1 MRVLGVVSYKGTRFQ
16 GWQKQP
22 TVTTVQGEIEKALSQ
37 VLNSE
42 VTIFG
47 SGRTDAGVH
56 ALAQTFTFDMSK
68 DIDLDKLCFSINRM
82 IDKDIKILSFK
93 QVDDDFHARF
103 SAKSKTYLYK
113 IRLGVKDPF
122 ENEFQCIYPFE
133 FDFDLFSKAL
143 KQFEGKHC
151 FKDFTS
157 KEEDEDGYVREIY
170 KIVSK
175 KQDNDITVEFTG
187 NGFMRYQ
194 IRNMV
199 GAALAVT
206 SKNEDLNFIPNHL
219 KEEKIREI
227 CQYKAPPQGLYLVK
241 VEY

>member
-22 TVTTVQGEIEKALSQ
+22 TVVTVQGEIEKALSQ

-56 ALAQTFTFDMSK
+56 AIGQTFTFDMSK
-68 DIDLDKLCFSINRM
+68 DLDLDKLCFSINRM
-82 IDKDIKILSFK
+82 IDKDIKILSFTK
-93 QVDDDFHARF
+93 VDDDFHARF

-122 ENEFQCIYPFE
+122 ENEFQYIYPFE

-199 GAALAVT
+199 GAALAVA

>member
-1 MRVLGVVSYKGTRFQ
+1 M
-16 GWQKQP
+16 
-22 TVTTVQGEIEKALSQ
+22 
-37 VLNSE
+37 
-42 VTIFG
+42 
-47 SGRTDAGVH
+47 
-56 ALAQTFTFDMSK
+56 
-68 DIDLDKLCFSINRM
+68 
-82 IDKDIKILSFK
+82 
-93 QVDDDFHARF
+93 
-103 SAKSKTYLYK
+103 YK

-122 ENEFQCIYPFE
+122 ENEFQYIYPFE

-157 KEEDEDGYVREIY
+157 KEEDEDDYVREIY
-170 KIVSK
+170 QIVSK

-199 GAALAVT
+199 GAALAVA

-219 KEEKIREI
+219 KEEKVREI

>member
-22 TVTTVQGEIEKALSQ
+22 TVITVQGEIEKALSQ

-68 DIDLDKLCFSINRM
+68 DIDLNKLCFSINRM
-82 IDKDIKILSFK
+82 IDKDIKILSLK
-93 QVDDDFHARF
+93 KVDDDFHARF

-122 ENEFQCIYPFE
+122 ENEFQYIYPFE

-151 FKDFTS
+151 FKDFTN

-170 KIVSK
+170 RIVSK

-199 GAALAVT
+199 GAALAVA

>member
-1 MRVLGVVSYKGTRFQ
+1 MRIFGVVSYKGTKFL

-22 TVTTVQGEIEKALSQ
+22 TVITVQGEIEKCLSK
-37 VLNSE
+37 VFNKE
-42 VTIFG
+42 IIIFG

-56 ALAQTFTFDMSK
+56 AYGQTFTFDADK
-68 DIDLDKLCFSINRM
+68 EVDLNKLCFSINRM
-82 IDKDIKILSFK
+82 IDKDIKILSFES
-93 QVDDDFHARF
+93 VDDDFHARF

-113 IRLGVKDPF
+113 IRLGIKDPF
-122 ENEFQCIYPFE
+122 ENDYQYVYPFE

-157 KEEDEDGYVREIY
+157 KEEDEDNYIREIFNV
-170 KIVSK
+170 VSM

-187 NGFMRYQ
+187 DGFMRYQ
-194 IRNMV
+194 IRNMI
-199 GAALAVT
+199 GAALAVA
-206 SKNEDLNFIPNHL
+206 SKNEDLDFIQNHL
-219 KEEKIREI
+219 KEDKIREI

-241 VEY
+241 VHY

>member
-1 MRVLGVVSYKGTRFQ
+1 MRVLGIVSYKGTRFQ
-16 GWQKQP
+16 GWQKQS
-22 TVTTVQGEIEKALSQ
+22 TVVTVQGEIEKALSQ
-37 VLNSE
+37 VLNTE

-82 IDKDIKILSFK
+82 IDKDIKILSFS
-93 QVDDDFHARF
+93 QVSDDFHARF

-122 ENEFQCIYPFE
+122 ENEFQHIYPFE
-133 FDFDLFSKAL
+133 FDYDLFSKAL

-157 KEEDEDGYVREIY
+157 KEEDEDGYIREIF
-170 KIVSK
+170 KVVSK
-175 KQDNDITVEFTG
+175 KHDNDIEVEFTG
-187 NGFMRYQ
+187 DGFMRYQ

-199 GAALAVT
+199 GAALAVA
-206 SKNEDLNFIPNHL
+206 SKNEDLSFIPNHL
-219 KEEKIREI
+219 KEDKIREI

>member
-22 TVTTVQGEIEKALSQ
+22 TVVTVQGEIEKALSQ

-56 ALAQTFTFDMSK
+56 AIGQTFTFNMSK
-68 DIDLDKLCFSINRM
+68 DLDLDKLCFSINRM
-82 IDKDIKILSFK
+82 IDKDIKILSFSK
-93 QVDDDFHARF
+93 VDDDFHARF

-122 ENEFQCIYPFE
+122 ENEFQYIYPFE

-151 FKDFTS
+151 FRDFTS

-170 KIVSK
+170 QIVSK

-199 GAALAVT
+199 GAALAVA

>member
-22 TVTTVQGEIEKALSQ
+22 TVITVQGEIEKALSQ

-122 ENEFQCIYPFE
+122 ENEYQYIYPFE

-170 KIVSK
+170 QIVSK
-175 KQDNDITVEFTG
+175 KHDNDITVEFTG

-199 GAALAVT
+199 GAALAVA

-219 KEEKIREI
+219 KEEKNREI

>member
-22 TVTTVQGEIEKALSQ
+22 TVITVQGEIEKALSQ

-122 ENEFQCIYPFE
+122 ENEYQYIYPFE

-199 GAALAVT
+199 GAALAVA
-206 SKNEDLNFIPNHL
+206 SKNEDLDFIPNHL
-219 KEEKIREI
+219 KEHKIREI

>member
-22 TVTTVQGEIEKALSQ
+22 TVVTVQGEIEKALSQ

-56 ALAQTFTFDMSK
+56 AFGQTFTFEMSK
-68 DIDLDKLCFSINRM
+68 DLDLDKLCFSINRM

-93 QVDDDFHARF
+93 KVDDDFHARF

-122 ENEFQCIYPFE
+122 ENEFQYIYPFE

-170 KIVSK
+170 QIVSK
-175 KQDNDITVEFTG
+175 KQGNDITVEFTG

-199 GAALAVT
+199 GAALAVA
-206 SKNEDLNFIPNHL
+206 SKNEDLDFIPNHL
-219 KEEKIREI
+219 KEEKNREI

>member
-22 TVTTVQGEIEKALSQ
+22 TVITVQGEIEKALSQ

-122 ENEFQCIYPFE
+122 ENEYQYIYPFD

-199 GAALAVT
+199 GAALAVA

-219 KEEKIREI
+219 KKEKIREI

>member
-1 MRVLGVVSYKGTRFQ
+1 MRVLGIVSYKGTRFQ

-22 TVTTVQGEIEKALSQ
+22 TVITVQGEIEKALSQ

-68 DIDLDKLCFSINRM
+68 DVDLDKLCFSINRM
-82 IDKDIKILSFK
+82 IDRDIKILSFK
-93 QVDDDFHARF
+93 QVNDDFHARF

-122 ENEFQCIYPFE
+122 ENEYQYIYPFE

-199 GAALAVT
+199 GAALAVA
-206 SKNEDLNFIPNHL
+206 SKNEDLYFIPNHL

>member
-22 TVTTVQGEIEKALSQ
+22 TVVTVQGEIEKALSQ

-56 ALAQTFTFDMSK
+56 AIGQTFTFDISK
-68 DIDLDKLCFSINRM
+68 DLDLDKLCFSINRM
-82 IDKDIKILSFK
+82 IDKDIKILSFSK
-93 QVDDDFHARF
+93 VDDDFHARF

-122 ENEFQCIYPFE
+122 ENEFQYIYPFE

-170 KIVSK
+170 QIVSK

-199 GAALAVT
+199 GAALAVA

>member
-22 TVTTVQGEIEKALSQ
+22 TVITVQGEIEKALSQ

-56 ALAQTFTFDMSK
+56 AIGQTFTFDMSK
-68 DIDLDKLCFSINRM
+68 DLDLDKLCFSINRM

-93 QVDDDFHARF
+93 KVDDDFHARF

-113 IRLGVKDPF
+113 IRLGAKDPF

-170 KIVSK
+170 QIVSEK
-175 KQDNDITVEFTG
+175 HDNDITVEFNG

-199 GAALAVT
+199 GAALAVA

-219 KEEKIREI
+219 KEEKVREI

>member
-22 TVTTVQGEIEKALSQ
+22 TVITVQGEIEKALSQ

-93 QVDDDFHARF
+93 QVGDDFHARF

-122 ENEFQCIYPFE
+122 ENEYQYIYPFE

-170 KIVSK
+170 KIVSE

-199 GAALAVT
+199 GAALAVA

-219 KEEKIREI
+219 KEEKNREI

>member
-22 TVTTVQGEIEKALSQ
+22 TVVTVQGEIEKALSQ

-42 VTIFG
+42 ITIFG

-56 ALAQTFTFDMSK
+56 AIGQTFTFDMSK
-68 DIDLDKLCFSINRM
+68 DLDLDKLCFSINRM
-82 IDKDIKILSFK
+82 IDKDIKILSFNK
-93 QVDDDFHARF
+93 VDDVFHARF

-122 ENEFQCIYPFE
+122 ENEFQYIYPFE

-170 KIVSK
+170 QIVSK

-199 GAALAVT
+199 GAALAVA
-206 SKNEDLNFIPNHL
+206 SKSEDLNFIPKHL
-219 KEEKIREI
+219 KEEKVREI

>member
-1 MRVLGVVSYKGTRFQ
+1 MRVLGIVSYKGTRFQ

-22 TVTTVQGEIEKALSQ
+22 TVITVQGEIEKALSQ

-56 ALAQTFTFDMSK
+56 AIGQTFTFDMSK
-68 DIDLDKLCFSINRM
+68 DLDLDKLCFSINRM
-82 IDKDIKILSFK
+82 IDKDIKILSFSK
-93 QVDDDFHARF
+93 VDDDFHARF

-170 KIVSK
+170 QIVSK

-194 IRNMV
+194 IRNMI
-199 GAALAVT
+199 GAALAVA

>member
-22 TVTTVQGEIEKALSQ
+22 TVITVQGEIEKALSQ

-56 ALAQTFTFDMSK
+56 AIGQTFTFDMSK
-68 DIDLDKLCFSINRM
+68 DLDLDKLCFSINRM

-93 QVDDDFHARF
+93 KVDDDFHARF

-122 ENEFQCIYPFE
+122 ENEFQYIYPFE

-143 KQFEGKHC
+143 KQFEGKYC

-157 KEEDEDGYVREIY
+157 KEEDEDDYVREIY
-170 KIVSK
+170 QIVSK

-199 GAALAVT
+199 GAALAVA

-219 KEEKIREI
+219 KEEKVREI

>member
-56 ALAQTFTFDMSK
+56 AIGQTFTFDMSK
-68 DIDLDKLCFSINRM
+68 DLDLDKLCFSINRM
-82 IDKDIKILSFK
+82 IDKDIKILSFSK
-93 QVDDDFHARF
+93 VDDDFHARF

-122 ENEFQCIYPFE
+122 ENEFQYIYPFE

-151 FKDFTS
+151 FKDFTN

-170 KIVSK
+170 QIVSK

-199 GAALAVT
+199 GAALAVA

-219 KEEKIREI
+219 KEEKVREI

>member
-22 TVTTVQGEIEKALSQ
+22 TVITVQGEIEKALSQ

-56 ALAQTFTFDMSK
+56 AFGQTFTFDMSK
-68 DIDLDKLCFSINRM
+68 DLDLDKLCFSINRM

-93 QVDDDFHARF
+93 KVDDDFHARF

-122 ENEFQCIYPFE
+122 ENEYQYIYPFE

-170 KIVSK
+170 QIVSK

-199 GAALAVT
+199 GAALAVA

-219 KEEKIREI
+219 KEEKNREI

>member
-1 MRVLGVVSYKGTRFQ
+1 M
-16 GWQKQP
+16 
-22 TVTTVQGEIEKALSQ
+22 
-37 VLNSE
+37 
-42 VTIFG
+42 
-47 SGRTDAGVH
+47 
-56 ALAQTFTFDMSK
+56 
-68 DIDLDKLCFSINRM
+68 
-82 IDKDIKILSFK
+82 
-93 QVDDDFHARF
+93 
-103 SAKSKTYLYK
+103 
-113 IRLGVKDPF
+113 
-122 ENEFQCIYPFE
+122 
-133 FDFDLFSKAL
+133 

-175 KQDNDITVEFTG
+175 KQDNNITVEFTG

-199 GAALAVT
+199 GAALAVA
-206 SKNEDLNFIPNHL
+206 SKNEDLDFIPNHL
-219 KEEKIREI
+219 KEEKNREI

>member
-22 TVTTVQGEIEKALSQ
+22 TVVTVQGEIEKALSQ

-56 ALAQTFTFDMSK
+56 AIAQTFTFDMSK
-68 DIDLDKLCFSINRM
+68 DLDLDKLCFSINRM
-82 IDKDIKILSFK
+82 IDKDIKILSFTK
-93 QVDDDFHARF
+93 VDDDFHARF

-122 ENEFQCIYPFE
+122 ENEYRYIYPFE

-170 KIVSK
+170 QIVSK

-199 GAALAVT
+199 GAALAVA
-206 SKNEDLNFIPNHL
+206 SKNEDLDFIPNHL
-219 KEEKIREI
+219 KEGKNREI

>member
-22 TVTTVQGEIEKALSQ
+22 TVVTVQGEIEKALSK

-42 VTIFG
+42 ITIFG

-56 ALAQTFTFDMSK
+56 ALAQTFTFDMNK
-68 DIDLDKLCFSINRM
+68 DIDLNKLCFSINRM
-82 IDKDIKILSFK
+82 IDKDIKILSFA

-122 ENEFQCIYPFE
+122 ENEYQYIYPFE

-157 KEEDEDGYVREIY
+157 KEEDEDGYIREIY

-199 GAALAVT
+199 GAALAVA
-206 SKNEDLNFIPNHL
+206 SKNEDLEFIPNHL
-219 KEEKIREI
+219 KEEKVREI

>member
-22 TVTTVQGEIEKALSQ
+22 TVVTVQGEIEKALSQ

-68 DIDLDKLCFSINRM
+68 DIDLNKLCFSINRM
-82 IDKDIKILSFK
+82 IDKDIQILSFTK
-93 QVDDDFHARF
+93 VSDDFHARF
-103 SAKSKTYLYK
+103 SAKCKIYMYK
-113 IRLGVKDPF
+113 IRLGVKDAF
-122 ENEFQCIYPFE
+122 ENEFQYIYPFE

-143 KQFEGKHC
+143 KQFEGKRC

-170 KIVSK
+170 KVVSK
-175 KQDNDITVEFTG
+175 KQDKDIVVEFTG

-199 GAALAVT
+199 GAALAVA

-219 KEEKIREI
+219 KEEKEREI

>member
-22 TVTTVQGEIEKALSQ
+22 TVITVQGEIEKALSQ

-56 ALAQTFTFDMSK
+56 AIGQTFTFDMSK
-68 DIDLDKLCFSINRM
+68 DLDLDKLCFSINRM

-93 QVDDDFHARF
+93 KVDDDFHARF

-113 IRLGVKDPF
+113 IRLGIKDPF
-122 ENEFQCIYPFE
+122 ENEFQYIYPFE

-157 KEEDEDGYVREIY
+157 KEEDEDDYVREIY
-170 KIVSK
+170 QIVSK

-199 GAALAVT
+199 GAALAVA

-219 KEEKIREI
+219 KEEKVREI

>member
-22 TVTTVQGEIEKALSQ
+22 TVATVQGEIEKALSQ

-56 ALAQTFTFDMSK
+56 AIGQTFTFDMSK
-68 DIDLDKLCFSINRM
+68 DLDLDKLCFSINRM

-93 QVDDDFHARF
+93 KVDDDFHARF

-122 ENEFQCIYPFE
+122 ENEFQYIYPFE

-170 KIVSK
+170 QIVSK
-175 KQDNDITVEFTG
+175 KQDNDIAVEFTG

-199 GAALAVT
+199 GAALAVA

-219 KEEKIREI
+219 KEDKIREI

>member
-22 TVTTVQGEIEKALSQ
+22 TVVTVQGEIEKALSQ

-56 ALAQTFTFDMSK
+56 AIGQTFTFDMSK
-68 DIDLDKLCFSINRM
+68 DLDLDKLCFSINRM
-82 IDKDIKILSFK
+82 IDKDINILSFK
-93 QVDDDFHARF
+93 KVDDDFHARF

-122 ENEFQCIYPFE
+122 ENEFQYIYPFE

-157 KEEDEDGYVREIY
+157 KEEDEDDYVREIY
-170 KIVSK
+170 QIVSK

-199 GAALAVT
+199 GAALAVA

>member
-22 TVTTVQGEIEKALSQ
+22 TVVTVQGEIEKALSQ

-68 DIDLDKLCFSINRM
+68 DIDLDKLSFSINRM

-122 ENEFQCIYPFE
+122 ENEYQYIYPFE

-170 KIVSK
+170 QIVSK
-175 KQDNDITVEFTG
+175 KQDNDIIVEFTG

-199 GAALAVT
+199 GAALAVA
-206 SKNEDLNFIPNHL
+206 SKNEDLDFIPNHL
-219 KEEKIREI
+219 KEEKNREI

>member
-22 TVTTVQGEIEKALSQ
+22 TVITVQGEIEKALSQ

-56 ALAQTFTFDMSK
+56 AIGQTFTFDMSK
-68 DIDLDKLCFSINRM
+68 DLDLDKLCFSINRM

-93 QVDDDFHARF
+93 KVDDDFHARF

-122 ENEFQCIYPFE
+122 ENEFQYVYPFE

-170 KIVSK
+170 QIVSK

-194 IRNMV
+194 IRNML
-199 GAALAVT
+199 GAALAVA

>member
-122 ENEFQCIYPFE
+122 ENEYQYIYPFE

-175 KQDNDITVEFTG
+175 KQDNDITVEFAG

-199 GAALAVT
+199 GAALAVA

-219 KEEKIREI
+219 KEEKNREI

>member
-22 TVTTVQGEIEKALSQ
+22 TVITVQGEIEKTLSQ

-93 QVDDDFHARF
+93 HVDDDFHARF

-122 ENEFQCIYPFE
+122 ENEYQYIYPFE

-199 GAALAVT
+199 GAALAVA

-219 KEEKIREI
+219 KEEKNREI

>member
-1 MRVLGVVSYKGTRFQ
+1 MRVLGVVSYKGSRFQ

-22 TVTTVQGEIEKALSQ
+22 TVITVQGEIEKALSQ

-56 ALAQTFTFDMSK
+56 AMGQTFTFDMSK
-68 DIDLDKLCFSINRM
+68 DLDLDKLCFSINRM

-93 QVDDDFHARF
+93 KVDDDFHARF

-122 ENEFQCIYPFE
+122 ENEFQYIYPFE

-199 GAALAVT
+199 GAALAVA

>member
-22 TVTTVQGEIEKALSQ
+22 TFTTVQGEIEKALSQ

-56 ALAQTFTFDMSK
+56 ALGQTFTFDMSK
-68 DIDLDKLCFSINRM
+68 DVDLDKLCFSINRM

-122 ENEFQCIYPFE
+122 ENEYQYIYPFE

-175 KQDNDITVEFTG
+175 KQDNNITVEFTG

-199 GAALAVT
+199 GAALAVA
-206 SKNEDLNFIPNHL
+206 SKKEDPDYIKAHL
-219 KEEKIREI
+219 LEGKER
-227 CQYKAPPQGLYLVK
+227 QFVPYKAPGQGLYLVD
-241 VEY
+241 VNY

>member
-22 TVTTVQGEIEKALSQ
+22 TVFTVQGEIEKALSQ

-56 ALAQTFTFDMSK
+56 AIGQTFTFDMSK
-68 DIDLDKLCFSINRM
+68 DLDLDKLCFSINRM

-93 QVDDDFHARF
+93 KVDDDFHARF

-122 ENEFQCIYPFE
+122 ENEYQYIYPFE

-170 KIVSK
+170 QIVSK
-175 KQDNDITVEFTG
+175 KQDNDINVEFTG

-199 GAALAVT
+199 GAALAVA

-219 KEEKIREI
+219 KEEKNREI

>member
-22 TVTTVQGEIEKALSQ
+22 TVVTVQGEIEKALSQ

-56 ALAQTFTFDMSK
+56 AFGQTFTFDMSK
-68 DIDLDKLCFSINRM
+68 DLDLDKLCFSINRM

-93 QVDDDFHARF
+93 KVDDYFHARF

-122 ENEFQCIYPFE
+122 ENEYQYIYPFE
-133 FDFDLFSKAL
+133 FNFDLFSKAL

-170 KIVSK
+170 QIVSK

-199 GAALAVT
+199 GAALAVA

-219 KEEKIREI
+219 KEEKNREI

>member
-16 GWQKQP
+16 GWQKKP
-22 TVTTVQGEIEKALSQ
+22 TVITVQGEIEKALSQ

-56 ALAQTFTFDMSK
+56 AIGQTFTFDMSK
-68 DIDLDKLCFSINRM
+68 DLDLDKLCFSINRM
-82 IDKDIKILSFK
+82 IDKDIKILSFNK
-93 QVDDDFHARF
+93 VDDDFHARF

-122 ENEFQCIYPFE
+122 ENEYQYIYPFE

-175 KQDNDITVEFTG
+175 KHDNDITVEFNG

-199 GAALAVT
+199 GAALAVA

>member
-22 TVTTVQGEIEKALSQ
+22 TVITVQGEIEKALSQ

-68 DIDLDKLCFSINRM
+68 DVDLDKLCFSINRM
-82 IDKDIKILSFK
+82 IDKDIKMLSFK
-93 QVDDDFHARF
+93 QVNDDFHARF

-122 ENEFQCIYPFE
+122 ENEYQYIYPFE
-133 FDFDLFSKAL
+133 FDFDLFSKAS

-199 GAALAVT
+199 GAALAVA

-219 KEEKIREI
+219 KEEKVREI